1 MIQTFDFSVVALA
14 MISWR
19 FGRASLAALFPLAM
33 FACITV
39 DAAVPAPNVEI
50 SVHDDAKVTALLVWK
65 VGEKNIAYELARPF
79 SLEWVVPPAGATD
92 FLIFPL
98 GTTNPK
104 LENWIPLN
112 SDEKPQQPQNI
123 NVSIRLEAGRVPVI
137 NAEYVAK
144 TINGVSSKRN
154 FARVPAAREGWCY
167 VGNWEPASAS
177 WKSIYWVAPA
187 DATMLA
193 KRRRVETPPPALK
206 GTEMVADFPVR
217 MRMEASSTSPEIA
230 VGELIRPGARV
241 KVLDVRYDVDSNVK
255 GVWAMV
261 RIEGPR

>member
-1 MIQTFDFSVVALA
+1 MRLWCS
-14 MISWR
+14 R
-19 FGRASLAALFPLAM
+19 RACLAALFLIAM
-33 FACITV
+33 IARVTTE
-39 DAAVPAPNVEI
+39 AADPATDLPNLEI
-50 SVHDDAKVTALLVWK
+50 SVHDDVNVTALLVWK

-79 SLEWVVPPAGATD
+79 SLQWVVPPAGATD

-98 GTTNPK
+98 GTTDPK
-104 LENWIPLN
+104 LENWIPLKN
-112 SDEKPQQPQNI
+112 ENGIKLPQNI
-123 NVSIRLEAGRVPVI
+123 YVSIRRKGGQVPVI
-137 NAEYVAK
+137 DSKYVAD
-144 TINGVSSKRN
+144 TSEGFVPKRN
-154 FARVPAAREGWCY
+154 FSRLPPELEGWCY

-217 MRMEASSTSPEIA
+217 MRMEPSSTSPEIA

-255 GVWAMV
+255 GVWARV
-261 RIEGPR
+261 RNEGPR